1 MPPAPKPRGDIFWI
15 KPHVWIK
22 AQHVLGPPAPE
33 ALAPTS
39 HKETL
44 VTAGRGQG
52 PETGPD
58 GGPEGLATSGPF
70 SQHQLFPQEGRPR
83 REGRGTHS
91 RGFTA
96 AVPCHCLGLLSPLG
110 PGMCPRNST
119 ASRILTPTSTWH
131 QQKIPYLLKP
141 QPQGSGVTREV
152 FTKALRCCEVGACLP
167 HPA

>member
-33 ALAPTS
+33 SLAPTS

-58 GGPEGLATSGPF
+58 GGVVARGISYLRPLFSASTISAGGQTKERRQRDPQSGIYSSCSLPLPGPALALGARNVSP
-70 SQHQLFPQEGRPR
+70 QL
-83 REGRGTHS
+83 
-91 RGFTA
+91 
-96 AVPCHCLGLLSPLG
+96 HCLQDSHSHLHLASAKDPLSPET
-110 PGMCPRNST
+110 T
-119 ASRILTPTSTWH
+119 ASGKWC
-131 QQKIPYLLKP
+131 Y
-141 QPQGSGVTREV
+141 QGG
-152 FTKALRCCEVGACLP
+152 LY
-167 HPA
+167 